1 MICSGC
7 TGWAPNA
14 ARSAV
19 ADRIEGPWTELGNPG
34 RGEGAETTF
43 GTQGTFAWGEEGRI
57 IFLAD
62 EWRPENAIDGRY
74 VWLEVAWEEGRPIL
88 RDCDE
93 VPLPVVP
100 R

>member
-1 MICSGC
+1 MYPS
-7 TGWAPNA
+7 T
-14 ARSAV
+14 
-19 ADRIEGPWTELGNPG
+19 LPG
-34 RGEGAETTF
+34 DGAESTF
-43 GTQGTFAWGEEGRI
+43 GTQGTFAWQEEGRI
-57 IFLAD
+57 LFLAD